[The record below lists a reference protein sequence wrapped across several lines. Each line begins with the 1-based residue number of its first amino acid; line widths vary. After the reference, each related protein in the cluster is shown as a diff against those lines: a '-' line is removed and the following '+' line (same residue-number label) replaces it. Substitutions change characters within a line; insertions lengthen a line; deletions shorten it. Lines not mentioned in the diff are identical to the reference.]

1 MKELIDWFQ
10 QVLDVSI
17 RLYFRQECEVT
28 SLFEVQPPVNSWWRE
43 ITGKPSSQITF
54 EEKVVIML
62 ALMLI
67 VILRLWTFS
76 L

>member
-54 EEKVVIML
+54 
-62 ALMLI
+62 AC
-67 VILRLWTFS
+67 FDAS
-76 L
+76 LLSSGFGHFLCEQ

>member
-28 SLFEVQPPVNSWWRE
+28 SLFEVQPPVNSWWR
-43 ITGKPSSQITF
+43 
-54 EEKVVIML
+54 
-62 ALMLI
+62 
-67 VILRLWTFS
+67 
-76 L
+76 

>member
-28 SLFEVQPPVNSWWRE
+28 SLFEVQPPVNSWWEE
-43 ITGKPSSQITF
+43 ITGISSSQITF

-62 ALMLI
+62 ALMPHCY
-67 VILRLWTFS
+67 F
-76 L
+76 